1 MARAISEELTAFVE
15 SGVSIQVGTR
25 DHRLFPECV
34 RAYGARVERGRRE
47 VTVFLPDATAASTL
61 ANLAD
66 NGRIAVC
73 FSRIEDHRSIQLKGK
88 VVAVAPATPDD
99 RPIVDRY
106 RGEFVKN
113 IAVIGLPPRISLRLN
128 AWPCRA
134 VRFRV
139 ESLFVQTP
147 GPGAG
152 APLEASAKDE
162 PPAKAER

>member
-1 MARAISEELTAFVE
+1 MPRTISAELTTFVE

-25 DHRLFPECV
+25 DARLFPECI

-47 VTVFLPDATAASTL
+47 VTVFVPDATASSTL

-73 FSRIEDHRSIQLKGK
+73 FSRIADHRSMQLKGTI
-88 VVAVAPATPDD
+88 VSVTHATPED

-106 RGEFVKN
+106 RGEFVQN

-139 ESLFVQTP
+139 ESVFVQTP

-152 APLEASAKDE
+152 APLEPSA
-162 PPAKAER
+162 AEER